1 MRPYSPWGR
10 RHPSK
15 ATARRRRC
23 VGRLRAPGPNMRERE
38 HGTVGARGTDALRLA
53 LSQISRNMFK
63 VASSPQVMEGT
74 AKMLVLAVGVRSTAG
89 AISVVMK
96 ETQAAVAATAATA
109 RRAICPCCHSP
120 RQRMR
125 APGSIR
131 SDSIGEPI
139 LYAISCMCRYH
150 CTALWGRWES
160 RRCSRSSHAWQRRF
174 VACPNVGFASR
185 MCVGLCTLT
194 PSLPADA
201 ADRQSRAPRVSAH
214 ACRPVHAL
222 HRRVL

>member
-1 MRPYSPWGR
+1 VWHDTCHEACAPTPLGDAS
-10 RHPSK
+10 HPSKTK

-96 ETQAAVAATAATA
+96 ETHVAVAATAATA
-109 RRAICPCCHSP
+109 
-120 RQRMR
+120 
-125 APGSIR
+125 APIAPAATVAQTTRTRLDPIR
-131 SDSIGEPI
+131 FDGEH
-139 LYAISCMCRYH
+139 CTRYH
-150 CTALWGRWES
+150 ARVATTALRCGAGERVGAAAEAHTHGREG
-160 RRCSRSSHAWQRRF
+160 SS
-174 VACPNVGFASR
+174 
-185 MCVGLCTLT
+185 
-194 PSLPADA
+194 
-201 ADRQSRAPRVSAH
+201 
-214 ACRPVHAL
+214 PV
-222 HRRVL
+222 RT